1 MNNAREAKADSADG
15 DEHQGVAGVTMTRRG
30 LFRSTL
36 AAATS
41 VALNGVQ
48 AAPIPAS
55 AESKSRVLR
64 ANNLVRVSVT
74 INGVAHRVE
83 VRSDVTLLDLLRR
96 VRCLYGYAGRKA
108 SQLVFRSRGH
118 PGGPS
123 RDDSRG
129 TRDWRFVASGAAC
142 LYKMRR
148 LSVWVLHV
156 GADHVCA
163 RLH

>member
-83 VRSDVTLLDLLRR
+83 VRSDVTLLDLLRE
-96 VRCLYGYAGRKA
+96 
-108 SQLVFRSRGH
+108 QLH
-118 PGGPS
+118 L
-123 RDDSRG
+123 
-129 TRDWRFVASGAAC
+129 TGA
-142 LYKMRR
+142 K
-148 LSVWVLHV
+148 
-156 GADHVCA
+156 
-163 RLH
+163 